1 MNFSHL
7 QRNSI
12 CIYGNVCL
20 SDISQLLKLDIS
32 NCQAI
37 PTNATI
43 VETFVMDTS
52 RVHHY
57 SRSKQDIAVI
67 PFSLEIILL
76 KTIQIGDRFCESSM
90 MS

>member
-37 PTNATI
+37 PTNTTI
-43 VETFVMDTS
+43 VETF
-52 RVHHY
+52 RY
-57 SRSKQDIAVI
+57 GIKSRSPLQQVEAGYSCN
-67 PFSLEIILL
+67 SL
-76 KTIQIGDRFCESSM
+76 QA
-90 MS
+90 